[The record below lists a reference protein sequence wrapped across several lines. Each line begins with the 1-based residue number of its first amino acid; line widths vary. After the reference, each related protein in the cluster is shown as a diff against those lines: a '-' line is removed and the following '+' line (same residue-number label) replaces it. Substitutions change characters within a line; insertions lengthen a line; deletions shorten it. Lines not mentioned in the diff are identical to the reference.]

1 MFNKAT
7 MAGKMVWILW
17 FLAHHLS
24 SSAAG
29 FLPEQ
34 TASLPNA
41 NHIFNAI
48 HSSMRQWGSSIHH
61 NGMSF
66 FLATIPEGIQLYHG
80 SPKSTPIQGTEWLA
94 FEPEHAMVFAKHH
107 LENRCQT
114 AAEEAAQDVIS
125 PDFNNEKDCK
135 ELKPGYLHTYITAK
149 KLQLIYIDGMSA
161 ANSVKGTQ
169 ESQDRILLN
178 DTLNGLATKERPRVN
193 EVCRMARDIWSD
205 QIDGII
211 RMEAGFEVILCSSE
225 HNLKNIRITQARTH
239 QILEGRPTG
248 QIGEGQEY
256 GSWTLPPDGY
266 LWIKAISARYH
277 GIGGNRV
284 VLNYDHFVTAYA
296 YGLDLFKGGGKL
308 PRLEHI
314 KTQDLDP
321 IRQALNSLI
330 MADDVYKPSFNWQ
343 AVADMV
349 IERYADS
356 LKYLVSGDFTTI
368 EFLQAE
374 IERILRPFI
383 DYSARNPTDEA
394 KRCSD
399 QFIVPHAPTETL
411 AGQAVSSVLHSICS
425 TLVAV
430 LNEENYQHAIDELV
444 SLVEYLS
451 WSTWKE
457 CRGCKNNEICVIPFF
472 PMGSAEDYE
481 NPQCRDAYR
490 PYITAPNYWNN
501 SKQDGVQKYH
511 RHEEL

>member
-1 MFNKAT
+1 
-7 MAGKMVWILW
+7 MAGKIVWVLW
-17 FLAHHLS
+17 FLAYYFP

-29 FLPEQ
+29 FLAGQ
-34 TASLPNA
+34 TVSVPNA

-66 FLATIPEGIQLYHG
+66 FLATIPEGTQLYHG
-80 SPKSTPIQGTEWLA
+80 SPNSMPIEGTEWLA
-94 FEPEHAMVFAKHH
+94 FEPEHAIVFAKHH
-107 LENRCQT
+107 LVNLCEANK
-114 AAEEAAQDVIS
+114 AAHHLLS
-125 PDFNNEKDCK
+125 PSLNNEKDCK

-149 KLQLIYIDGMSA
+149 NLQLIYIDGMSA

-169 ESQDRILLN
+169 ESQDRILFN
-178 DTLNGLATKERPRVN
+178 DTLRGLVTKERSRAN
-193 EVCRMARDIWSD
+193 ELCRMARDIWSGR
-205 QIDGII
+205 IDGII
-211 RMEAGFEVILCSSE
+211 RMEAGFEVILCSSALK
-225 HNLKNIRITQARTH
+225 LKNVRITQARTH
-239 QILEGRPTG
+239 QISEGRPAG
-248 QIGEGQEY
+248 QGGDDKGY

-266 LWIKAISARYH
+266 LWIKAIAARYH

-284 VLNYDHFVTAYA
+284 VLNYDNFVTAYA
-296 YGLDLFKGGGKL
+296 YGLDLYEGGAKL
-308 PRLEHI
+308 PRLGHI

-321 IRQALNSLI
+321 IRHALHSLI
-330 MADDVYKPSFNWQ
+330 MADDIREPSFNWQ

-356 LKYLVSGDFTTI
+356 LKYLVSGDFTII
-368 EFLQAE
+368 EFLHTE

-383 DYSARNPTDEA
+383 DYSARNATDEA
-394 KRCSD
+394 NRCSD
-399 QFIVPHAPTETL
+399 QFIVPQAPTETL
-411 AGQAVSSVLHSICS
+411 AGQAVRSVLHSICS

-430 LNEENYQHAIDELV
+430 LNEENHQRAIDELV
-444 SLVEYLS
+444 NLVEYLA

-457 CRGCKNNEICVIPFF
+457 CRGCKHNEICVIPLF
-472 PMGSAEDYE
+472 PMGSVDDYE

-501 SKQDGVQKYH
+501 STQDGVQKYP